1 MLIYAAQP
9 RVKNMMH
16 VDLKI
21 GESIK
26 IGEATLT
33 LDDKS
38 GKVVRLSIDA
48 DKKIP
53 IQRVKHNEQQVFNSK
68 KL

>member
-1 MLIYAAQP
+1 
-9 RVKNMMH
+9 MMH

-26 IGEATLT
+26 IGEAILK

-48 DKKIP
+48 DRAIP
-53 IQRVKHNEQQVFNSK
+53 IQRVKNEKTVHSNSK

>member
-1 MLIYAAQP
+1 
-9 RVKNMMH
+9 MMH
-16 VDLKI
+16 VDMKI

-26 IGEATLT
+26 IGQATLT

-38 GKVVRLSIDA
+38 GKMVRLSIHA
-48 DKKIP
+48 DRAIP
-53 IQRVKHNEQQVFNSK
+53 IQRVKNEKTVHSNSK

>member
-1 MLIYAAQP
+1 
-9 RVKNMMH
+9 MMH

-26 IGEATLT
+26 IGQATLT

-48 DKKIP
+48 DRAIS
-53 IQRVKHNEQQVFNSK
+53 IQRVKNEKTEDSNSK

>member
-1 MLIYAAQP
+1 
-9 RVKNMMH
+9 MH

-26 IGEATLT
+26 IGEAVLK

-48 DKKIP
+48 DRKIP
-53 IQRVKHNEQQVFNSK
+53 IQRVKADKTALPDSI

>member
-1 MLIYAAQP
+1 
-9 RVKNMMH
+9 MMH

-26 IGEATLT
+26 IGEAILK

-48 DKKIP
+48 DRAIT
-53 IQRVKHNEQQVFNSK
+53 IQRVKDEKTVHSNSK

>member
-1 MLIYAAQP
+1 
-9 RVKNMMH
+9 MMH

-26 IGEATLT
+26 IGEAILK

-48 DKKIP
+48 DIAIP
-53 IQRVKHNEQQVFNSK
+53 IQRVKNEKTEHSNSK

>member
-1 MLIYAAQP
+1 
-9 RVKNMMH
+9 MH

-26 IGEATLT
+26 IGEAILK

-48 DKKIP
+48 DIAIP
-53 IQRVKHNEQQVFNSK
+53 IQRVKDEKTVHSNSK

>member
-1 MLIYAAQP
+1 
-9 RVKNMMH
+9 MMH

-26 IGEATLT
+26 IGEAILK
-33 LDDKS
+33 LDNKS

-48 DKKIP
+48 DKSIP
-53 IQRVKHNEQQVFNSK
+53 IQRVNDCDKQNIHSK
-68 KL
+68 KQ

>member
-1 MLIYAAQP
+1 
-9 RVKNMMH
+9 MMH

-26 IGEATLT
+26 IGEAILK

-48 DKKIP
+48 DRAIP
-53 IQRVKHNEQQVFNSK
+53 IQRVNNEKPNSLIVK
-68 KL
+68 DYK

>member
-1 MLIYAAQP
+1 
-9 RVKNMMH
+9 MMH

-21 GESIK
+21 GQSIK
-26 IGEATLT
+26 IGDATLK

-48 DKKIP
+48 DKSIP
-53 IQRVKHNEQQVFNSK
+53 IQRVNDCDKQVFNSK
-68 KL
+68 KQ

>member
-1 MLIYAAQP
+1 
-9 RVKNMMH
+9 MH

-26 IGEATLT
+26 IGEAILK

-48 DKKIP
+48 DRAIL
-53 IQRVKHNEQQVFNSK
+53 IQRVKDEKTVHSNSK

>member
-1 MLIYAAQP
+1 
-9 RVKNMMH
+9 MMH

-26 IGEATLT
+26 IGEAILK

-48 DKKIP
+48 DRSIP
-53 IQRVKHNEQQVFNSK
+53 IQRVKNEKTEHSNSK

>member
-1 MLIYAAQP
+1 
-9 RVKNMMH
+9 MMH

-26 IGEATLT
+26 IGQATLT

-48 DKKIP
+48 DRAIP
-53 IQRVKHNEQQVFNSK
+53 IQREKNEKTEDSNSK

>member
-1 MLIYAAQP
+1 
-9 RVKNMMH
+9 MMH

-48 DKKIP
+48 DIKIP

>member
-1 MLIYAAQP
+1 
-9 RVKNMMH
+9 MH
-16 VDLKI
+16 VDMKI

-26 IGEATLT
+26 IGEAILK
-33 LDDKS
+33 LGDKS

-48 DKKIP
+48 DRAIP
-53 IQRVKHNEQQVFNSK
+53 MQRVKDAKTVHSNSK

>member
-1 MLIYAAQP
+1 
-9 RVKNMMH
+9 MMH

-26 IGEATLT
+26 IGEAILT

-48 DKKIP
+48 DIAIP
-53 IQRVKHNEQQVFNSK
+53 IQRVKNEKTEHSNSK

>member
-1 MLIYAAQP
+1 
-9 RVKNMMH
+9 MMH

-26 IGEATLT
+26 IGDAILK

-48 DKKIP
+48 DKSIP
-53 IQRVKHNEQQVFNSK
+53 IQRVNDCDKQVFNSK
-68 KL
+68 KQ

>member
-1 MLIYAAQP
+1 
-9 RVKNMMH
+9 MMH

-21 GESIK
+21 GESIR
-26 IGEATLT
+26 IGQATLT

-48 DKKIP
+48 DRAIP
-53 IQRVKHNEQQVFNSK
+53 IQRVKNEKTEDSNSK

>member
-1 MLIYAAQP
+1 
-9 RVKNMMH
+9 MMH

-26 IGEATLT
+26 IGEAILK

-48 DKKIP
+48 DRAIP
-53 IQRVKHNEQQVFNSK
+53 IQRVKMK
-68 KL
+68 KPNILIVKTINNTKLLILFIV

>member
-1 MLIYAAQP
+1 
-9 RVKNMMH
+9 MMH

-48 DKKIP
+48 DIKIP
-53 IQRVKHNEQQVFNSK
+53 IQRVNNEKPNSLIAK
-68 KL
+68 NYK

>member
-1 MLIYAAQP
+1 
-9 RVKNMMH
+9 MH

-48 DKKIP
+48 DIKIP
-53 IQRVKHNEQQVFNSK
+53 IQRVNNEKPNSLIAK
-68 KL
+68 NYK

>member
-1 MLIYAAQP
+1 
-9 RVKNMMH
+9 MMH

-26 IGEATLT
+26 IGEAILK
-33 LDDKS
+33 LDYKS

-48 DKKIP
+48 DIAIL
-53 IQRVKHNEQQVFNSK
+53 IQRVKNEKTEHCNSK

>member
-1 MLIYAAQP
+1 
-9 RVKNMMH
+9 MMH

-48 DKKIP
+48 DIKIP
-53 IQRVKHNEQQVFNSK
+53 IQRVNNEKPKSLIVK
-68 KL
+68 DYK

>member
-1 MLIYAAQP
+1 
-9 RVKNMMH
+9 MMH

-26 IGEATLT
+26 IGEAILK

-48 DKKIP
+48 DRAIL
-53 IQRVKHNEQQVFNSK
+53 IQRVKDEKTVHSNSK

>member
-1 MLIYAAQP
+1 MP
-9 RVKNMMH
+9 

-26 IGEATLT
+26 IGQAILK

-48 DKKIP
+48 DRAIP
-53 IQRVKHNEQQVFNSK
+53 IQRVKDEKTVHSNSK

>member
-1 MLIYAAQP
+1 
-9 RVKNMMH
+9 MMH

-48 DKKIP
+48 DIKIP
-53 IQRVKHNEQQVFNSK
+53 IQRVNNEKPNSLIVK
-68 KL
+68 DYK

>member
-1 MLIYAAQP
+1 
-9 RVKNMMH
+9 MH

-48 DKKIP
+48 DIKIP

>member
-1 MLIYAAQP
+1 
-9 RVKNMMH
+9 MMH

-26 IGEATLT
+26 IGQATLT

-48 DKKIP
+48 DRAIP
-53 IQRVKHNEQQVFNSK
+53 IQRVKNEKTEHSNSK

>member
-1 MLIYAAQP
+1 
-9 RVKNMMH
+9 MMH

-26 IGEATLT
+26 IGEAILK

-48 DKKIP
+48 DRVIP
-53 IQRVKHNEQQVFNSK
+53 IQRVKNEKTVHSNSK